1 MFNRQR
7 DYLFNYLAKQFEPQT
22 QITLN
27 QMYYNYQ
34 NIEED
39 NWQREKAQLKEEI
52 VNEVLS
58 RLSLSTDIQESVKNI
73 KELDN
78 AINNLEKQK

>member
-1 MFNRQR
+1 M
-7 DYLFNYLAKQFEPQT
+7 FNYLAKQFEPQT

-39 NWQREKAQLKEEI
+39 NWRREKEQLKDEI
-52 VNEVLS
+52 VNEILS
-58 RLSLSTDIQESVKNI
+58 RFSLSTDVREAVKYIEN
-73 KELDN
+73 LGN
-78 AINNLEKQK
+78 AINNLGKQK